1 MTLGRQRLNLKKAAL
16 ALGAAFL
23 FLVFLA
29 LGTWQV
35 ERRQWKLDLIER
47 VESRAY
53 GTPVDA
59 PGPAQWRSISAADH
73 EYLRVHVAGHWDV
86 AHTVRVRAASAYGP
100 GFWLMTPVQTPD
112 GYRVWVN
119 RGFVPENWVDPLLA
133 KKPTLVHVVGLF
145 RLSEPQGGFLR
156 PNRPDAGQWYS
167 RDIDAFNR
175 QLQLT
180 QASPYFVDAQQPPS
194 AEYRIDAVV
203 RAHKAQDD
211 TGEQR
216 LSLDPAKL
224 PLTGLTVLVFRNNH
238 LQYAITWY
246 ALACMVAGV
255 SIWLARRR
263 PD

>member
-1 MTLGRQRLNLKKAAL
+1 MIGGRQRLNFKKAAL

-23 FLVFLA
+23 FFVFAA

-59 PGPAQWRSISAADH
+59 PGPAQWGEITAQSH
-73 EYLRVHVAGHWDV
+73 EYLRVHVAGQWDV
-86 AHTVRVRAASAYGP
+86 AHTMRVRAASPYGQ
-100 GFWLMTPVQTPD
+100 GFWLMTPLQTAE
-112 GYRVWVN
+112 GYRVWIN
-119 RGFVPENWVDPLLA
+119 RGFVPENWTDPLPA
-133 KKPTLVHVVGLF
+133 ENPAEAHVVGLL
-145 RLSEPQGGFLR
+145 RLPEPHGGFLR
-156 PNRPDAGQWYS
+156 PNRPDTGQWYS
-167 RDIDAFNR
+167 RDVAAFNQ

-180 QASPYFVDAQQPPS
+180 KASPYFVDAQQAPS
-194 AEYRIDAVV
+194 PEYRIDAVV
-203 RAHKAQDD
+203 RAHRAQDD

-216 LSLDPAKL
+216 LSIDPAKL